1 MGMATLPEKIIA
13 LILPPIAGVLVY
25 FGLEP
30 KTTETV
36 IIAILWTLV
45 LYFGFAIGFALD
57 EFY

>member
-13 LILPPIAGVLVY
+13 LILPLIAGALVY
-25 FGLEP
+25 FGSEP

>member
-13 LILPPIAGVLVY
+13 LILPPIAGPLVY
-25 FGLEP
+25 FGSEP

-45 LYFGFAIGFALD
+45 LYFGFAFGFALD

>member
-1 MGMATLPEKIIA
+1 MGIATLPEKIIA
-13 LILPPIAGVLVY
+13 LILPPIAGALVY
-25 FGLEP
+25 FGSEP

-45 LYFGFAIGFALD
+45 LYFGVAIGFALD